1 MVPAAK
7 GGIALVLLAATST
20 GGYFLFNSQTGEVK
34 HPVVLSS
41 RDNLTNS
48 YAAEK
53 FGNIYSIYMV
63 DPNNEENKWW
73 WEKVYGDFQKDLT
86 NDSKKAGL
94 STEFTSE
101 KINKAYSSSS
111 ANGGNTALNQ
121 VCDVAFKKNSTEL
134 NNPANYENN
143 VWAYCSIV
151 NAKYKFVDIANA
163 GNKLISDAQHKNKAV
178 SAENSDNSS
187 FWDKRNKEFFGEANK
202 AGTGVKSSV
211 GSIFETLYKS
221 KSSTPSTSDNIKQKC
236 QESYNLEKTGSN
248 TPPKATHEDI
258 KKFCYLIPE

>member
-7 GGIALVLLAATST
+7 GGIVLVLLAATST

-41 RDNLTNS
+41 RDNLTNF

-73 WEKVYGDFQKDLT
+73 WEKVYGDFQKDLIDD
-86 NDSKKAGL
+86 NKKNGL
-94 STEFTSE
+94 STEFTKD
-101 KINKAYSSSS
+101 KINKAYASSTE
-111 ANGGNTALNQ
+111 NGGSKALNQ
-121 VCDVAFKKNSTEL
+121 VCDVALKKTPTEL
-134 NNPANYENN
+134 KTPDNYENN
-143 VWAYCSIV
+143 VWTYCSIV

-163 GNKLISDAQHKNKAV
+163 GNKLISDTQHKNKAV

-187 FWDKRNKEFFGEANK
+187 FWDRRNKEFFGEANK
-202 AGTGVKSSV
+202 AGTGENASK

-221 KSSTPSTSDNIKQKC
+221 KSSTSPTSDNIKQKC
-236 QESYNLEKTGSN
+236 QESYNLEKTENN
-248 TPPKATHEDI
+248 TPLKATHEDI